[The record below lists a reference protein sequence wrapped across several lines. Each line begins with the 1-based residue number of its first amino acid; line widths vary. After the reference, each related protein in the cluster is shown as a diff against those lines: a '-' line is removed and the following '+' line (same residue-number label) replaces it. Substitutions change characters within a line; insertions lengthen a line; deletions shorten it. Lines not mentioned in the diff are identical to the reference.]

1 MKTACRYPL
10 RPVAPGAAVDPA
22 TEMKPL
28 EGIRPKS
35 VIAGPADGAGVGSG
49 PVRIHGAAWGGESP
63 LARVDVSADGGRR
76 WRPATLGRDQPPDAW
91 RVWQLT
97 LTPPG
102 PRS

>member
-35 VIAGPADGAGVGSG
+35 VIAGPADGAGAGSG
-49 PVRIHGAAWGGESP
+49 PVRIHGAAWAGETP
-63 LARVDVSADGGRR
+63 LAPVDVSTDGRR
-76 WRPATLGRDQPPDAW
+76 GWHPAAPGRDKDRHARRLWEPAW
-91 RVWQLT
+91 
-97 LTPPG
+97 TPPG
-102 PRS
+102 R